1 MVPPRLPCVFP
12 GGGLV
17 DPLLRASNEALPRAR
32 VPRAG
37 GRPGRLPFL
46 LQSAVEGVPQEAQ
59 ERGAARFLC
68 PDWLNSNGADDL
80 NNRIAFNSS
89 NW

>member
-1 MVPPRLPCVFP
+1 MVSPSLLVFFP

-37 GRPGRLPFL
+37 GRPGCLPPL
-46 LQSAVEGVPQEAQ
+46 LQSAEEGVPQAALK
-59 ERGAARFLC
+59 RKAARFL
-68 PDWLNSNGADDL
+68 
-80 NNRIAFNSS
+80 
-89 NW
+89 